1 MGGPEK
7 GFRPAS
13 VGPMGEFTE
22 VASANRAVRGVLME
36 RVEELES
43 VRARMEIVGRFLPS
57 ELVEVIEA
65 LSFTLSFLPNGFSVL
80 ERGDMFG

>member
-36 RVEELES
+36 RLDELES
-43 VRARMEIVGRFLPS
+43 VRARMEIVGRFFAS
-57 ELVEVIEA
+57 ELVELVEA
-65 LSFTLSFLPNGFSVL
+65 LSFTLSLSANGFSVL